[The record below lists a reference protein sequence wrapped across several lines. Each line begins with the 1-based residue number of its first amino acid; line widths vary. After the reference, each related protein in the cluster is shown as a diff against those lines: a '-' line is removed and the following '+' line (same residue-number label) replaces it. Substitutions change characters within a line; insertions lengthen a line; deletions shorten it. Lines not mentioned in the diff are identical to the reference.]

1 MFVVNREIEKEK
13 EKKSG
18 KRNKEWK
25 ENCGHIERPDKKERA
40 VEVKFNNGSREGKKK
55 KEKDRYRETTGTEIE
70 KD

>member
-25 ENCGHIERPDKKERA
+25 ENCGHIERPDKRESGGS
-40 VEVKFNNGSREGKKK
+40 EV
-55 KEKDRYRETTGTEIE
+55 
-70 KD
+70 